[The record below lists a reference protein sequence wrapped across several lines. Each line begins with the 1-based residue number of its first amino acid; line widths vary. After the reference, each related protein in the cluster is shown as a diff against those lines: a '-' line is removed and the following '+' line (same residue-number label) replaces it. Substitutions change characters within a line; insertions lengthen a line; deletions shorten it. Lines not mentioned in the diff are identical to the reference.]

1 MDQEEQKAAVA
12 NEVEETKKEEEEEE
26 EVVVAA
32 VSKLTSQDDDQI
44 VGDDSDDR
52 LVLLGDV
59 LKEVDEIEEN
69 ELNAK
74 AVLGGSD
81 ETNCSYAADPPR
93 QALYACKTCEMAVAD
108 PGTGA
113 KHQAG
118 VCLACSIHCHEG
130 HDLVELYTKRNFVCD
145 CGTDKFA
152 AEANFVCKLFDKRG
166 LLNESNKYNHNFDG
180 LYCTCN
186 RPYPDEEDD
195 VEDCMLQCGICEDWF
210 HGRHLQKSGRP
221 LTKPRFLEVLCQAC
235 VSRNDFLRLYM
246 DGGAFEGVGSTD
258 GETAA
263 ATTTE
268 ATEATEATDKKEVT
282 ASTSTAST
290 SSTAFT
296 SFKTVVEDLSHR
308 HSSLA
313 TIQEEEEEEKKS
325 SEQGGGDKGGVIGSS
340 SSSSKDQKPKT
351 EESGSCKLVKLKAS
365 FIANRSAWR
374 DLKLAK
380 EAEKKEEAEEKKE
393 NNSLRTPAEEE
404 EKDYHQPM
412 PFFFTGQ
419 WRHLLCT
426 CPSCL
431 ALYDWQ
437 QIPFITSL
445 EDQTCYYEA
454 NSLKRVEEREE
465 AAFASL
471 PHVAKVELM
480 QNLQGFQARLG
491 QFFNRF
497 AGTSEVV
504 TKRHVEEFFEG
515 EYRRREAR
523 KRQRTDGVPPSECGS
538 AGR

>member
-1 MDQEEQKAAVA
+1 M
-12 NEVEETKKEEEEEE
+12 
-26 EVVVAA
+26 
-32 VSKLTSQDDDQI
+32 
-44 VGDDSDDR
+44 
-52 LVLLGDV
+52 
-59 LKEVDEIEEN
+59 
-69 ELNAK
+69 
-74 AVLGGSD
+74 
-81 ETNCSYAADPPR
+81 
-93 QALYACKTCEMAVAD
+93 
-108 PGTGA
+108 
-113 KHQAG
+113 
-118 VCLACSIHCHEG
+118 
-130 HDLVELYTKRNFVCD
+130 F
-145 CGTDKFA
+145 
-152 AEANFVCKLFDKRG
+152 
-166 LLNESNKYNHNFDG
+166 
-180 LYCTCN
+180 
-186 RPYPDEEDD
+186 
-195 VEDCMLQCGICEDWF
+195 
-210 HGRHLQKSGRP
+210 
-221 LTKPRFLEVLCQAC
+221 
-235 VSRNDFLRLYM
+235 YM

-268 ATEATEATDKKEVT
+268 ATAATEAPDKNEVTASTST

-313 TIQEEEEEEKKS
+313 TIQEDEEMKES
-325 SEQGGGDKGGVIGSS
+325 SGQGGGDKGVIGSSS

-365 FIANRSAWR
+365 LIANRNAWR

-393 NNSLRTPAEEE
+393 NDSSTPAEEE
-404 EKDYHQPM
+404 EKEKDHQPM

>member
-1 MDQEEQKAAVA
+1 MRH
-12 NEVEETKKEEEEEE
+12 
-26 EVVVAA
+26 
-32 VSKLTSQDDDQI
+32 LR
-44 VGDDSDDR
+44 G
-52 LVLLGDV
+52 LV
-59 LKEVDEIEEN
+59 
-69 ELNAK
+69 
-74 AVLGGSD
+74 
-81 ETNCSYAADPPR
+81 PR
-93 QALYACKTCEMAVAD
+93 
-108 PGTGA
+108 PG
-113 KHQAG
+113 
-118 VCLACSIHCHEG
+118 
-130 HDLVELYTKRNFVCD
+130 
-145 CGTDKFA
+145 
-152 AEANFVCKLFDKRG
+152 KLFLGPKNQSR
-166 LLNESNKYNHNFDG
+166 HNLTNNVQHF
-180 LYCTCN
+180 CSS
-186 RPYPDEEDD
+186 
-195 VEDCMLQCGICEDWF
+195 Q
-210 HGRHLQKSGRP
+210 HLQKSGRP

-235 VSRNDFLRLYM
+235 VSRNDFLMFYM

-268 ATEATEATDKKEVT
+268 ATAATEATDKKEVT

-313 TIQEEEEEEKKS
+313 TIQEAEEEES
-325 SEQGGGDKGGVIGSS
+325 SEQGGDKGVIG

-365 FIANRSAWR
+365 FIANRNAWQ

-380 EAEKKEEAEEKKE
+380 EAEEKKE
-393 NNSLRTPAEEE
+393 NDSLRTPAEEKE
-404 EKDYHQPM
+404 EEDYHQPM

>member
-1 MDQEEQKAAVA
+1 MS
-12 NEVEETKKEEEEEE
+12 NTC
-26 EVVVAA
+26 
-32 VSKLTSQDDDQI
+32 SSQ
-44 VGDDSDDR
+44 
-52 LVLLGDV
+52 
-59 LKEVDEIEEN
+59 
-69 ELNAK
+69 
-74 AVLGGSD
+74 
-81 ETNCSYAADPPR
+81 
-93 QALYACKTCEMAVAD
+93 
-108 PGTGA
+108 
-113 KHQAG
+113 
-118 VCLACSIHCHEG
+118 
-130 HDLVELYTKRNFVCD
+130 
-145 CGTDKFA
+145 
-152 AEANFVCKLFDKRG
+152 
-166 LLNESNKYNHNFDG
+166 
-180 LYCTCN
+180 
-186 RPYPDEEDD
+186 
-195 VEDCMLQCGICEDWF
+195 
-210 HGRHLQKSGRP
+210 HLQKSGRP

-235 VSRNDFLRLYM
+235 VSRNDFLMFYM

-263 ATTTE
+263 ATTTAE
-268 ATEATEATDKKEVT
+268 ATAATEATDKKEVT
-282 ASTSTAST
+282 ASTSTSTASTST

-296 SFKTVVEDLSHR
+296 SFKTVVEDLSHH

-313 TIQEEEEEEKKS
+313 TIQEDEEEEKS
-325 SEQGGGDKGGVIGSS
+325 SEQGGGDKGGVISS
-340 SSSSKDQKPKT
+340 SISINSSKDKKPKT

-365 FIANRSAWR
+365 SIANRSAWR

-380 EAEKKEEAEEKKE
+380 EAEKEAAEEKKE
-393 NNSLRTPAEEE
+393 NNSLRTPAEEKE

-431 ALYDWQ
+431 ALYDLQ
-437 QIPFITSL
+437 QVPFITSL

>member
-1 MDQEEQKAAVA
+1 M
-12 NEVEETKKEEEEEE
+12 
-26 EVVVAA
+26 
-32 VSKLTSQDDDQI
+32 
-44 VGDDSDDR
+44 
-52 LVLLGDV
+52 
-59 LKEVDEIEEN
+59 
-69 ELNAK
+69 
-74 AVLGGSD
+74 
-81 ETNCSYAADPPR
+81 
-93 QALYACKTCEMAVAD
+93 
-108 PGTGA
+108 
-113 KHQAG
+113 
-118 VCLACSIHCHEG
+118 
-130 HDLVELYTKRNFVCD
+130 
-145 CGTDKFA
+145 
-152 AEANFVCKLFDKRG
+152 
-166 LLNESNKYNHNFDG
+166 
-180 LYCTCN
+180 
-186 RPYPDEEDD
+186 
-195 VEDCMLQCGICEDWF
+195 
-210 HGRHLQKSGRP
+210 
-221 LTKPRFLEVLCQAC
+221 
-235 VSRNDFLRLYM
+235 LYM

-268 ATEATEATDKKEVT
+268 ATEATDKNEIT
-282 ASTSTAST
+282 ASTSTSTTSTSTAST

-296 SFKTVVEDLSHR
+296 SFKTVVEDLSHH

-313 TIQEEEEEEKKS
+313 TIQEDEEKS

-340 SSSSKDQKPKT
+340 ISSSRDQKPKT

-404 EKDYHQPM
+404 EKEKDHQPM